1 MMKSI
6 LLRACT
12 MVAAPRCCP
21 SSATYDQGNEATNS
35 IFFHPMINVKLP
47 FCGTHHHLLSLL
59 ILISFFTS
67 WDHLQLAFPLLF
79 LSLPTFSWFLA
90 WSSRLC
96 CKPHQDLQGYQFFYN
111 VAFKPRW
118 TMGQQ
123 VSGNPLTMLQDTSTF
138 FVVLHKHAPNV
149 LLVVNVDMV
158 HIFLRGDMVHI
169 GFTLFT
175 NTVNSV
181 HQRHLL

>member
-1 MMKSI
+1 MKSI

-47 FCGTHHHLLSLL
+47 FCGTHHHLLSFL

-79 LSLPTFSWFLA
+79 LSPHFLLVSRMEQPALLQATPGPAGLPLFLQRGIRTQVDNGAAGLRQPIGHALIRLLYKCHFRVITFSIKFW
-90 WSSRLC
+90 LC
-96 CKPHQDLQGYQFFYN
+96 EKQEQ
-111 VAFKPRW
+111 
-118 TMGQQ
+118 
-123 VSGNPLTMLQDTSTF
+123 
-138 FVVLHKHAPNV
+138 
-149 LLVVNVDMV
+149 
-158 HIFLRGDMVHI
+158 ILRKEETH
-169 GFTLFT
+169 
-175 NTVNSV
+175 S
-181 HQRHLL
+181 Q